1 MKLDRARQ
9 SAEAQQAQQ
18 ATGSETHRHRHS
30 HGGYAGG
37 MHKGVAYRH
46 APRAQLPAKRNTGP
60 APRPR
65 PRPASTAA
73 AGAHHEDEHPRSLA
87 DDPWAQAGGGA
98 GGMGL
103 MGGMDGALGGGVKG
117 TASQTGQRSSL
128 AQRHDPAGPRS
139 PAEAP
144 APPPPA
150 RQPPVQEGA
159 ALRRSRMPEAALL
172 RSPPREGSPLPMAAL
187 LNAYASVYFHGG
199 DASTSKAV
207 SASASRSAPSSASP
221 WNSPAGSTSA
231 VEKPGGSVA
240 PPVNVAAL
248 RLAAQAALRR
258 HLGPDA
264 PSPTLAAIR
273 ASCLTWCQANGRP
286 PAVTQAQR
294 HANLLFPL
302 DAFRAMFRPGS
313 ASAASASSSSSPS
326 SATSATSAAST
337 TPAPTTA
344 PHPVNA
350 LLQRALEVHTAKKEL
365 SP

>member
-18 ATGSETHRHRHS
+18 ATGSETHRHRHG

-60 APRPR
+60 APRAR

-128 AQRHDPAGPRS
+128 AQRHDPVGPRS
-139 PAEAP
+139 PVEAP

-199 DASTSKAV
+199 GT
-207 SASASRSAPSSASP
+207 
-221 WNSPAGSTSA
+221 TM
-231 VEKPGGSVA
+231 
-240 PPVNVAAL
+240 NVAAL

-264 PSPTLAAIR
+264 PSPTLADIR
-273 ASCLTWCQANGRP
+273 ASCLAWCQANGRP

-326 SATSATSAAST
+326 SPTSATSAAST